1 MVVKYGISATGSTVI
16 VTVPTLLIS
25 CDPLKVSV
33 AVKLNAPAS
42 PLKFAFGV
50 KVTTPPFTVNVP
62 SFVLSAVMLYVI
74 TPAGILLS
82 VVKLGYRP

>member
-1 MVVKYGISATGSTVI
+1 MLTSW
-16 VTVPTLLIS
+16 
-25 CDPLKVSV
+25 DPLKVSV

-50 KVTTPPFTVNVP
+50 KVTMLPFIVNVP
-62 SFVLSAVMLYVI
+62 SFVLSDVISYVI

-82 VVKLGYRP
+82 VVKLTRSIVGQVVQSSIEVKLPFTT